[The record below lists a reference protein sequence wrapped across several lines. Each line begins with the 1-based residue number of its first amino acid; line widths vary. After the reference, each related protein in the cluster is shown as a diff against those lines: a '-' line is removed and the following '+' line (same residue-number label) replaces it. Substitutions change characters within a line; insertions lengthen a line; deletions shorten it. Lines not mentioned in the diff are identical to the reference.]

1 MPSRVNVI
9 VAASD
14 WDAELIKD
22 GWPQFRQHRVLT
34 PQDSLSGFSV
44 GEYVWT
50 PDAKKLRASQRLRL
64 RGVLAPLLDEHSV
77 EETFPS
83 TLLSW

>member
-1 MPSRVNVI
+1 MPLRVNLI

-22 GWPQFRQHRVLT
+22 GWPQFRHHQVVT
-34 PQDSLSGFSV
+34 PQKSLSGFYV

-50 PDAKKLRASQRLRL
+50 PDAQKLRASERLRL

-77 EETFPS
+77 EEVFPS